1 MAKFGK
7 RSKERLAT
15 CDERLQKVFNEVIK
29 YVDCSV
35 LEGHRSEE
43 RQNRLFEEGKTK
55 VKYPKGRHNSSPSRA
70 VDVTPYPVDWDDRE
84 RQTLFA
90 GFVLGIAR
98 SMDIKLR
105 WGGDWDMDFQVMH
118 NRFDDFPHLLIDHHG
133 QIHNLFDL
141 YFPTAVLSNY

>member
-1 MAKFGK
+1 MPRYSK
-7 RSKERLAT
+7 RSKKRLAT

-70 VDVTPYPVDWDDRE
+70 VDVTPYPVDWEDRE

-90 GFVLGIAR
+90 GFVLGTAR
-98 SMDIKLR
+98 SMGINLR
-105 WGGDWDMDFQVMH
+105 WGGDWDQDFQVMD
-118 NRFDDFPHLLIDHHG
+118 NRVDEFPHFEIRK
-133 QIHNLFDL
+133 
-141 YFPTAVLSNY
+141 

>member
-1 MAKFGK
+1 MAKFGNT
-7 RSKERLAT
+7 SKERLAT

-35 LEGHRSEE
+35 LEGHRDER
-43 RQNRLFEEGKTK
+43 RQNKLFEEGKTK
-55 VKYPKGRHNSSPSRA
+55 VKYPTGRHNSNPSRA

-105 WGGDWDMDFQVMH
+105 WGGDWDMDFQVMD
-118 NRFDDFPHLLIDHHG
+118 NRFDDFPHFELR
-133 QIHNLFDL
+133 N
-141 YFPTAVLSNY
+141 